1 MAYATTGSL
10 FDKQS
15 DRIQEVLN
23 KNIELFL
30 PALDPAWR
38 DTFVTSQGVGPASL
52 ICRDLKILKIYMGSM
67 AGVLDMAD
75 NTNNFVLYG
84 DKTVTDIG
92 AKLQQQSTTNTWP
105 DATDGVMAKP
115 YRLGV
120 GMKAMVSNLYMSL
133 GEMTAEATP
142 AFIGEVIGPKLEGHA
157 RLMAHTICNYWY
169 LAENSNYQL
178 STLSFTGSG
187 TSAQAQYAADFLTAT
202 SPTWTDPGAGPITT
216 ATAIRFVV
224 PEKNIDRYAVGMR
237 VDIFNSNG
245 TNQLRIND
253 SASVAGSQNNT
264 TRVSAWVAAVDEIT
278 NKVTIAF
285 GQALSATGFTNGST
299 GTGTGLYYVYF
310 ANARKVGAAAGTAT
324 SGNGYGFAGINSWLK
339 NTGNLLGGDYD
350 SSNAI
355 NVDTHPEFKS
365 FFKSSV
371 GTLTEHKM
379 RQYLRGFH
387 RAKEKYGQYIDCLIA
402 SDGVWLNYEAQKIGQ
417 YMLDRTNRLSSL
429 TNEGS
434 QEGFKFTFDG
444 RTYTG
449 YTSNY
454 IEDGTVYGIRKGGQ
468 NWKKYVPPSPKGTQ
482 KFDKAEGF
490 IPFEFVGPAL
500 GYADVKVPIQKVSGN
515 STLVTEGMQMPG
527 MLRMQLVPDQPAGM
541 KLTNVS
547 TDRQYGE

>member
-52 ICRDLKILKIYMGSM
+52 IGRDLKILKIYMGSM
-67 AGVLDMAD
+67 AGVLDMGD

-92 AKLQQQSTTNTWP
+92 AKLQQQTNTNTWP
-105 DATDGVMAKP
+105 DATDGVMARP

-157 RLMAHTICNYWY
+157 RLMAHTLCNYWY
-169 LAENSNYQL
+169 LAENANYQL
-178 STLSFTGSG
+178 STLSYTAALAEFSTNFLSAAPGAATFATAATS
-187 TSAQAQYAADFLTAT
+187 TSATAV
-202 SPTWTDPGAGPITT
+202 
-216 ATAIRFVV
+216 RFQV

-237 VDIFNSNG
+237 VDIFTG
-245 TNQLRIND
+245 ATPQIRIND
-253 SASVAGSQNNT
+253 SQSAAASQNNT

-285 GQALSATGFTNGST
+285 GQALSATGLTLNDT
-299 GTGTGLYYVYF
+299 YYVYF
-310 ANARKVGAAAGTAT
+310 ANARKLNSGAPA
-324 SGNGYGFAGINSWLK
+324 SSNGYGFAGINSWLK

-355 NVDTHPEFKS
+355 DVNVHPEFKS

-417 YMLDRTNRLSSL
+417 YQLDRTNRLSSL

-500 GYADVKVPIQKVSGN
+500 GYADVKVPIQRVSGN

-541 KLTNVS
+541 KLTGVT
-547 TDRQYGE
+547 TDRQYGDAT

>member
-1 MAYATTGSL
+1 MAFATTGSL

-52 ICRDLKILKIYMGSM
+52 IGRDLKILKIFMGSM
-67 AGVLDMAD
+67 AGVLDMGD

-84 DKTVTDIG
+84 DKTVSDIG
-92 AKLQQQSTTNTWP
+92 AKLQQQTNTNTWP

-157 RLMAHTICNYWY
+157 RLMAHTLCNYWY
-169 LAENSNYQL
+169 LAENANYQL
-178 STLSFTGSG
+178 STLTYSTALAEIS
-187 TSAQAQYAADFLTAT
+187 TNFLTTTPPTFAT
-202 SPTWTDPGAGPITT
+202 ASTSTSVQ
-216 ATAIRFVV
+216 AIRFQV

-237 VDIFNSNG
+237 VDIFEGSSN
-245 TNQLRIND
+245 QIRIND
-253 SASVAGSQNNT
+253 SASTAAAQNT
-264 TRVSAWVAAVDEIT
+264 TTRISAWVAAVDEVT

-285 GQALSATGFTNGST
+285 GQTLSALGFST
-299 GTGTGLYYVYF
+299 STANYFVYF
-310 ANARKVGAAAGTAT
+310 ANARKTGAASGTST
-324 SGNGYGFAGINSWLK
+324 GSNGYGFAGINSWLK
-339 NTGNLLGGDYD
+339 STGNLLGGDAD
-350 SSNAI
+350 TVNNI

-379 RQYLRGFH
+379 RQFLRGYH
-387 RAKEKYGQYIDCLIA
+387 RAKEKYGQYIDTLIA

-417 YMLDRTNRLSSL
+417 YQLDRTNRLSSL

-454 IEDGTVYGIRKGGQ
+454 IEDGTVYGVRKGGA

-500 GYADVKVPIQKVSGN
+500 GYADVKVPIQRVSGN

-527 MLRMQLVPDQPAGM
+527 MLRMQLVPDQPSGM
-541 KLTNVS
+541 KLTGVT
-547 TDRQYGE
+547 TDRQYGD

>member
-1 MAYATTGSL
+1 MAFATTGSL

-52 ICRDLKILKIYMGSM
+52 IGRDLKILKIYMGSM
-67 AGVLDMAD
+67 AGVLDMGD

-84 DKTVTDIG
+84 DKTVSDIG
-92 AKLQQQSTTNTWP
+92 AKLQQQTNTNTWP

-157 RLMAHTICNYWY
+157 RLMAHTLCNYWY

-178 STLSFTGSG
+178 STLSYT
-187 TSAQAQYAADFLTAT
+187 AALAEFSTNFLTTNPPTFAAGAT
-202 SPTWTDPGAGPITT
+202 STA
-216 ATAIRFVV
+216 ATAVRFQV

-237 VDIFNSNG
+237 VDLFTGATPQI
-245 TNQLRIND
+245 RIND
-253 SASVAGSQNNT
+253 SASVAASQNTT
-264 TRVSAWVAAVDEIT
+264 TRVSAWVAAVDEVT

-285 GQALSATGFTNGST
+285 GQALSATGLTLDAT
-299 GTGTGLYYVYF
+299 YYVYF
-310 ANARKVGAAAGTAT
+310 ANARKLNNGAPA
-324 SGNGYGFAGINSWLK
+324 SSNGYGFAGINSWLK
-339 NTGNLLGGDYD
+339 STGNLLGGDYD
-350 SSNAI
+350 SANAI
-355 NVDTHPEFKS
+355 DVNVHPEFKS

-379 RQYLRGFH
+379 RQYLRGYH

-417 YMLDRTNRLSSL
+417 YQLDRTNRLSSL

-454 IEDGTVYGIRKGGQ
+454 IEDGTVYGIRKGGA

-500 GYADVKVPIQKVSGN
+500 GYADVKVPIQRVSGN

-527 MLRMQLVPDQPAGM
+527 MLRMQLVPDQPSGM
-541 KLTNVS
+541 KLTGVS

>member
-1 MAYATTGSL
+1 MAFATTGSL

-52 ICRDLKILKIYMGSM
+52 IGRDLKILKIFMGSM
-67 AGVLDMAD
+67 AGVLDMGD

-92 AKLQQQSTTNTWP
+92 AKLQQQSNTNTWP

-157 RLMAHTICNYWY
+157 RLMAHTLCNYWY
-169 LAENSNYQL
+169 LAENANYQL
-178 STLSFTGSG
+178 STLTYSTALAEYS
-187 TSAQAQYAADFLTAT
+187 TNFLTTTPATFAAAAT
-202 SPTWTDPGAGPITT
+202 ST
-216 ATAIRFVV
+216 AVTAVRFQV

-237 VDIFNSNG
+237 VDIFEGSSN
-245 TNQLRIND
+245 QIRIND
-253 SASVAGSQNNT
+253 SASTAAGQNT
-264 TRVSAWVAAVDEIT
+264 TTRISAWVAAVDEVT

-285 GQALSATGFTNGST
+285 GQALSSLGFSTSTAT
-299 GTGTGLYYVYF
+299 YYVYF
-310 ANARKVGAAAGTAT
+310 ANARKTGAASGTT
-324 SGNGYGFAGINSWLK
+324 TGSNGYGFAGINSWLK
-339 NTGNLLGGDYD
+339 STGNLLGGDYD
-350 SSNAI
+350 SANAI

-365 FFKSSV
+365 FFKTSV

-379 RQYLRGFH
+379 RQYLRGYH

-417 YMLDRTNRLSSL
+417 YQLDRTNRLSSL

-454 IEDGTVYGIRKGGQ
+454 IEDGTVYGVRKGGS

-500 GYADVKVPIQKVSGN
+500 GYADVKVPIQRVSGN

-527 MLRMQLVPDQPAGM
+527 MLRMQLVPDQPSGM
-541 KLTNVS
+541 KLTGVT

>member
-1 MAYATTGSL
+1 MAFATTGSL

-52 ICRDLKILKIYMGSM
+52 IGRDLKILKIFMGSM
-67 AGVLDMAD
+67 AGVLDMGD

-84 DKTVTDIG
+84 DKTVSDIG
-92 AKLQQQSTTNTWP
+92 AKLQQQTNTNTWP

-157 RLMAHTICNYWY
+157 RLMAHTLCNYWY

-178 STLSFTGSG
+178 STMTY
-187 TSAQAQYAADFLTAT
+187 SAALAEFSTNFLTT
-202 SPTWTDPGAGPITT
+202 SPATFSAASTSTA
-216 ATAIRFVV
+216 ATAIRFQV

-237 VDIFNSNG
+237 VDIFEGSSN
-245 TNQLRIND
+245 QIRIND
-253 SASVAGSQNNT
+253 SASTAAGQNVT
-264 TRVSAWVAAVDEIT
+264 TRISAWVAAVDEVT

-285 GQALSATGFTNGST
+285 GQALSALGFST
-299 GTGTGLYYVYF
+299 STATYYVYF
-310 ANARKVGAAAGTAT
+310 ANARKTGAASGTT
-324 SGNGYGFAGINSWLK
+324 TGSNGYGFAGINSWLK
-339 NTGNLLGGDYD
+339 STGNLLGGDYD
-350 SSNAI
+350 SANAI

-379 RQYLRGFH
+379 RQYLRGYH
-387 RAKEKYGQYIDCLIA
+387 RAKEKYGQYIDTLIA

-417 YMLDRTNRLSSL
+417 YQLDRTNRLSSL

-454 IEDGTVYGIRKGGQ
+454 IEDGTVYGVRKGGA

-500 GYADVKVPIQKVSGN
+500 GYADVKVPIQRVSGN

-527 MLRMQLVPDQPAGM
+527 MLRMQLVPDQPSGM
-541 KLTNVS
+541 KLTGVS
-547 TDRQYGE
+547 TDRQYGD

>member
-1 MAYATTGSL
+1 MPYATTGSL

-52 ICRDLKILKIYMGSM
+52 IGRDLKILKIYMGSM

-92 AKLQQQSTTNTWP
+92 AKLQQQSYTNTWP
-105 DATDGVMAKP
+105 DATDGVMARP
-115 YRLGV
+115 YRLGI

-157 RLMAHTICNYWY
+157 RLMAHTMCNYWY

-178 STLSFTGSG
+178 STLVYSA
-187 TSAQAQYAADFLTAT
+187 AQAEFSTDFLTANP
-202 SPTWTDPGAGPITT
+202 PTFAAAASSTA
-216 ATAIRFVV
+216 ATAVRFQV

-237 VDIFNSNG
+237 IDLFTSATPQIRV
-245 TNQLRIND
+245 ND
-253 SASVAGSQNNT
+253 SQSAAANQNTT
-264 TRVSAWVAAVDEIT
+264 TRVSAWVAAVDEVT

-285 GQALSATGFTNGST
+285 GSALSVVGLTLGAT
-299 GTGTGLYYVYF
+299 YYVYF
-310 ANARKVGAAAGTAT
+310 ANARRLNSGAPA
-324 SGNGYGFAGINSWLK
+324 SSNGYGFAGINSWLK
-339 NTGNLLGGDYD
+339 STGNLLGGDAD
-350 SSNAI
+350 SANAI
-355 NVDTHPEFKS
+355 DVNVHPEFKS

-429 TNEGS
+429 TSEGS

-444 RTYTG
+444 RTYMG

-541 KLTNVS
+541 KLTNVA

>member
-1 MAYATTGSL
+1 MPYATTGSL

-52 ICRDLKILKIYMGSM
+52 IGRDLKILKIYMGSM

-92 AKLQQQSTTNTWP
+92 AKLQQQSYTNTWP
-105 DATDGVMAKP
+105 DATDGVMARP
-115 YRLGV
+115 YRLGI

-178 STLSFTGSG
+178 STLVYSA
-187 TSAQAQYAADFLTAT
+187 AQAEFSTDFLTANPPTFAAASSST
-202 SPTWTDPGAGPITT
+202 S
-216 ATAIRFVV
+216 ATAVRFQV

-237 VDIFNSNG
+237 IDLFTSATPQV
-245 TNQLRIND
+245 RVND
-253 SASVAGSQNNT
+253 SQSAAANQNTT
-264 TRVSAWVAAVDEIT
+264 TRVSAWVAAVDEVT

-285 GQALSATGFTNGST
+285 GSALSVVGLTLGAT
-299 GTGTGLYYVYF
+299 YYVYF
-310 ANARKVGAAAGTAT
+310 ANARRLNSGAPA
-324 SGNGYGFAGINSWLK
+324 SSNGYGFAGINSWLK
-339 NTGNLLGGDYD
+339 STGNLLGGDAD
-350 SSNAI
+350 SANAI
-355 NVDTHPEFKS
+355 DVNVHPEFKS

-429 TNEGS
+429 TSEGS

-444 RTYTG
+444 RTYMG

-541 KLTNVS
+541 KLTNVA

>member
-1 MAYATTGSL
+1 MPYATTGSL

-52 ICRDLKILKIYMGSM
+52 IGRDLKILKIYMGSM
-67 AGVLDMAD
+67 AGVLDMGD

-92 AKLQQQSTTNTWP
+92 AKLQQQTNTNTWP
-105 DATDGVMAKP
+105 DATDGVMARP

-157 RLMAHTICNYWY
+157 RLMAHTLCNYWY
-169 LAENSNYQL
+169 LAENANYQL
-178 STLSFTGSG
+178 STLSY
-187 TSAQAQYAADFLTAT
+187 TSTAT
-202 SPTWTDPGAGPITT
+202 TGLAEFSTNFLSAAPGAATFATAATTT
-216 ATAIRFVV
+216 AATAVRFQV

-237 VDIFNSNG
+237 VDIFTSAA
-245 TNQLRIND
+245 TQIRIND
-253 SASVAGSQNNT
+253 SQSAAASQNNT
-264 TRVSAWVAAVDEIT
+264 TRVSAWVAAVDEVT

-285 GQALSATGFTNGST
+285 GSALSAV
-299 GTGTGLYYVYF
+299 GLTLNDTYYVYF
-310 ANARKVGAAAGTAT
+310 ANARKLN
-324 SGNGYGFAGINSWLK
+324 SGGPASSNGYGFAGINSWLK
-339 NTGNLLGGDYD
+339 NTGNLLGGDAD
-350 SSNAI
+350 GSNAI
-355 NVDTHPEFKS
+355 DVNVHPEFKS

-417 YMLDRTNRLSSL
+417 YQLDRTNRLSSL

-500 GYADVKVPIQKVSGN
+500 GYADVKVPIQRVSGN
-515 STLVTEGMQMPG
+515 STLITEGMQMPG

-541 KLTNVS
+541 KLTNVA

>member
-1 MAYATTGSL
+1 MSVNSPVFATAGSL

-23 KNIELFL
+23 KNIEMFL

-38 DTFVTSQGVGPASL
+38 DTFVTSQGVGPASM
-52 ICRDLKILKIYMGSM
+52 IGRDLKILKIYMGSM

-75 NTNNFVLYG
+75 ASSNFVLYG

-92 AKLQQQSTTNTWP
+92 AKLQQQTSTNTWP
-105 DATDGVMAKP
+105 DATDGVMARP

-142 AFIGEVIGPKLEGHA
+142 SFIGEVIGPKLEGHA
-157 RLMAHTICNYWY
+157 RLMAHTLCNYWY
-169 LAENSNYQL
+169 IAENSSYQL
-178 STLSFTGSG
+178 GTISFDNSTALA
-187 TSAQAQYAADFLTAT
+187 SATASYATDFFTAT
-202 SPTWTDPGAGPITT
+202 SPTWTAFSGTSAIGSIRALRFT
-216 ATAIRFVV
+216 AT
-224 PEKNIDRYAVGMR
+224 EKNIDRYAVGMR
-237 VDIFNSNG
+237 IDIFTSAA
-245 TNQLRIND
+245 TPIRIND
-253 SASVAGSQNNT
+253 SQSSAANQNNT
-264 TRVSAWVAAVDEIT
+264 TRISAWVVAVDEVL
-278 NKVTIAF
+278 NRVTVAF
-285 GQALSATGFTNGST
+285 GASITITPAASNTI
-299 GTGTGLYYVYF
+299 YVYY
-310 ANARKVGAAAGTAT
+310 ANSRKLNTAT
-324 SGNGYGFAGINSWLK
+324 ANTASGGGYGFAGINSWLK
-339 NTGNLLGGDYD
+339 NSGNLLGGDYD
-350 SSNAI
+350 SANNI
-355 NVDTHPEFKS
+355 DVDVHPEFKS
-365 FFKSSV
+365 FFKTSV

-387 RAKEKYGQYIDCLIA
+387 RAKEKYGQYIDTLIA

-434 QEGFKFTFDG
+434 QEGFKFSFDG
-444 RTYTG
+444 RTYSG

-454 IEDGTVYGIRKGGQ
+454 IEDGTVYGIRKGGS

-490 IPFEFVGPAL
+490 IPFEFVGPSL
-500 GYADVKVPIQKVSGN
+500 GYADVKVPIQRVSGN

-527 MLRMQLVPDQPAGM
+527 MLRMQLVPDQPAGL
-541 KLTNVS
+541 KLTGVT

>member
-52 ICRDLKILKIYMGSM
+52 IGRDLKILKIYMGSM
-67 AGVLDMAD
+67 AGVLDMGD

-92 AKLQQQSTTNTWP
+92 AKLQQQSNTNTWP

-157 RLMAHTICNYWY
+157 RLMAHTLCNYWY
-169 LAENSNYQL
+169 LAENANYQL
-178 STLSFTGSG
+178 STISFDATNAEYS
-187 TSAQAQYAADFLTAT
+187 TNFLTTTPAT
-202 SPTWTDPGAGPITT
+202 FAAPASAGSYNPN
-216 ATAIRFVV
+216 AIRFQV

-237 VDIFNSNG
+237 VDIFTG
-245 TNQLRIND
+245 ATPQIRMND
-253 SASVAGSQNNT
+253 SQSVAASQNNT
-264 TRVSAWVAAVDEIT
+264 TRVSAWVAAVDEVT

-285 GQALSATGFTNGST
+285 GQALTATAFSFTT
-299 GTGTGLYYVYF
+299 TPTTYYVYF
-310 ANARKVGAAAGTAT
+310 ANARKLNNGAPA
-324 SGNGYGFAGINSWLK
+324 SSNGYGFAGINSWLK
-339 NTGNLLGGDYD
+339 STGNLLGGDYD

-355 NVDTHPEFKS
+355 DVNVHPEFKS

-417 YMLDRTNRLSSL
+417 YQLDRTNRLSSL

-500 GYADVKVPIQKVSGN
+500 GYADVKVPIQRVSGN

-541 KLTNVS
+541 KLTNVA

>member
-52 ICRDLKILKIYMGSM
+52 IGRDLKILKIYMGSM
-67 AGVLDMAD
+67 AGVLDMGD

-92 AKLQQQSTTNTWP
+92 AKLQQQSNTNTWP

-157 RLMAHTICNYWY
+157 RLMAHTLCNYWY

-178 STLSFTGSG
+178 STLSYT
-187 TSAQAQYAADFLTAT
+187 AALAEFSTNFLTTNPPTFAAAAT
-202 SPTWTDPGAGPITT
+202 STA
-216 ATAIRFVV
+216 ATAVRFQV

-237 VDIFNSNG
+237 VDIFTG
-245 TNQLRIND
+245 ATPQIRIND
-253 SASVAGSQNNT
+253 SASVAASQNTT
-264 TRVSAWVAAVDEIT
+264 TRVSAWVAAVDEVT
-278 NKVTIAF
+278 NKVTLAF
-285 GQALSATGFTNGST
+285 GQALSATGLTLNDT
-299 GTGTGLYYVYF
+299 YYVYF
-310 ANARKVGAAAGTAT
+310 ANARKLNSGAPA
-324 SGNGYGFAGINSWLK
+324 SSNGYGFAGINSWLK
-339 NTGNLLGGDYD
+339 NSGNLLGGDYD
-350 SSNAI
+350 SANAI
-355 NVDTHPEFKS
+355 DVNVHPEFKS

>member
-1 MAYATTGSL
+1 MSVNSPVFATAGSL

-23 KNIELFL
+23 KNIEMFL

-38 DTFVTSQGVGPASL
+38 DTFVTSQGVGPASM
-52 ICRDLKILKIYMGSM
+52 IGRDLKILKIYMGSM

-75 NTNNFVLYG
+75 TRDNFVLYG

-92 AKLQQQSTTNTWP
+92 AKLQQQTNTNTWP
-105 DATDGVMAKP
+105 DATDGVIARP

-142 AFIGEVIGPKLEGHA
+142 SFIGEVIGPKLEGHA
-157 RLMAHTICNYWY
+157 RLMAHTLCNYWY
-169 LAENSNYQL
+169 IAENSSYQL
-178 STLSFTGSG
+178 GTISFDNSTALA
-187 TSAQAQYAADFLTAT
+187 SATASYATDFFTAT
-202 SPTWTDPGAGPITT
+202 SPTWTAFSGTSAIGSIRALRFT
-216 ATAIRFVV
+216 AT
-224 PEKNIDRYAVGMR
+224 EKNIDRYAVGMR
-237 VDIFNSNG
+237 IDIFTSAG
-245 TNQLRIND
+245 TPVRIND
-253 SASVAGSQNNT
+253 SQSSAANQNNT
-264 TRVSAWVAAVDEIT
+264 TRISAWVVAVDEVL
-278 NKVTIAF
+278 NRVTVAF
-285 GQALSATGFTNGST
+285 GASITITPAASNTI
-299 GTGTGLYYVYF
+299 YVYY
-310 ANARKVGAAAGTAT
+310 ANSRKLNTAT
-324 SGNGYGFAGINSWLK
+324 ANTASGGGYGFAGINSWLK

-350 SSNAI
+350 SANNI
-355 NVDTHPEFKS
+355 DVDVHPEFKS
-365 FFKSSV
+365 FFKTSV

-434 QEGFKFTFDG
+434 QEGFKFSFDG
-444 RTYTG
+444 RTYSG

-454 IEDGTVYGIRKGGQ
+454 IEDGTVYGIRKGGS

-490 IPFEFVGPAL
+490 IPFEFVGPSL
-500 GYADVKVPIQKVSGN
+500 GYADVKVPIQRVSGN

-527 MLRMQLVPDQPAGM
+527 MLRMQLVPDQPAGL
-541 KLTNVS
+541 KLTGVT

>member
-1 MAYATTGSL
+1 MPYATTGSL

-52 ICRDLKILKIYMGSM
+52 IGRDLKILKIYMGSM
-67 AGVLDMAD
+67 AGVLDMGD

-92 AKLQQQSTTNTWP
+92 AKLQQQTNTNTWP
-105 DATDGVMAKP
+105 DATDGVMARP

-157 RLMAHTICNYWY
+157 RLMAHTMCNYWY
-169 LAENSNYQL
+169 LAENANYQL
-178 STLSFTGSG
+178 STLSYTTALAEFST
-187 TSAQAQYAADFLTAT
+187 DFLSAAPGAATFSPAAT
-202 SPTWTDPGAGPITT
+202 ST
-216 ATAIRFVV
+216 AASAVRFQV

-237 VDIFNSNG
+237 VDIFTG
-245 TNQLRIND
+245 ATPQLRVND
-253 SASVAGSQNNT
+253 LQSSAANQNNT

-285 GQALSATGFTNGST
+285 GAVLSVIGFSTSTAT
-299 GTGTGLYYVYF
+299 YYVYF
-310 ANARKVGAAAGTAT
+310 ANARKLNSGAPA
-324 SGNGYGFAGINSWLK
+324 SSNGYGFAGINSWLK
-339 NTGNLLGGDYD
+339 STGNLLGGDYD

-355 NVDTHPEFKS
+355 DVNVHPEFKS
-365 FFKSSV
+365 FFKSGV

-417 YMLDRTNRLSSL
+417 YQLDRTNRLSSL

-541 KLTNVS
+541 KLTNVA

>member
-1 MAYATTGSL
+1 MAFATTGSL

-52 ICRDLKILKIYMGSM
+52 IGRDLKILKIFMGSM
-67 AGVLDMAD
+67 AGVLDMGD

-84 DKTVTDIG
+84 DKTVSDIG
-92 AKLQQQSTTNTWP
+92 AKLQQQTNTNTWP

-157 RLMAHTICNYWY
+157 RLMAHTLCNYWY

-178 STLSFTGSG
+178 STLTF
-187 TSAQAQYAADFLTAT
+187 SAALAEFSTNFLTTTPAT
-202 SPTWTDPGAGPITT
+202 FSAANTNTT
-216 ATAIRFVV
+216 AATAIRFQV

-237 VDIFNSNG
+237 VDIFEGSSN
-245 TNQLRIND
+245 QIRIND
-253 SASVAGSQNNT
+253 SAATAAGQNVT
-264 TRVSAWVAAVDEIT
+264 TRISAWVAAVDEVT

-285 GQALSATGFTNGST
+285 GQALSALGFST
-299 GTGTGLYYVYF
+299 STATYYVYF
-310 ANARKVGAAAGTAT
+310 ANARKTGAASGTT
-324 SGNGYGFAGINSWLK
+324 TGSNGYGFAGINSWLK
-339 NTGNLLGGDYD
+339 STGNLLGGDYD
-350 SSNAI
+350 SANAI

-379 RQYLRGFH
+379 RQYLRGYH
-387 RAKEKYGQYIDCLIA
+387 RAKEKYGQYIDTLIA

-417 YMLDRTNRLSSL
+417 YQLDRTNRLSSL

-454 IEDGTVYGIRKGGQ
+454 IEDGTVYGVRKGGA

-500 GYADVKVPIQKVSGN
+500 GYADVKVPIQRVSGN

-527 MLRMQLVPDQPAGM
+527 MLRMQLVPDQPSGM
-541 KLTNVS
+541 KLTGVS
-547 TDRQYGE
+547 TDRQYGD

>member
-1 MAYATTGSL
+1 
-10 FDKQS
+10 
-15 DRIQEVLN
+15 
-23 KNIELFL
+23 
-30 PALDPAWR
+30 
-38 DTFVTSQGVGPASL
+38 
-52 ICRDLKILKIYMGSM
+52 
-67 AGVLDMAD
+67 
-75 NTNNFVLYG
+75 
-84 DKTVTDIG
+84 
-92 AKLQQQSTTNTWP
+92 
-105 DATDGVMAKP
+105 
-115 YRLGV
+115 
-120 GMKAMVSNLYMSL
+120 
-133 GEMTAEATP
+133 
-142 AFIGEVIGPKLEGHA
+142 
-157 RLMAHTICNYWY
+157 
-169 LAENSNYQL
+169 
-178 STLSFTGSG
+178 
-187 TSAQAQYAADFLTAT
+187 
-202 SPTWTDPGAGPITT
+202 
-216 ATAIRFVV
+216 V

-237 VDIFNSNG
+237 IDLFTSATPQV
-245 TNQLRIND
+245 RVND
-253 SASVAGSQNNT
+253 SQSAAANQNTT
-264 TRVSAWVAAVDEIT
+264 TRVSAWVAAVDEVT

-285 GQALSATGFTNGST
+285 GSALSVVGLTLGAT
-299 GTGTGLYYVYF
+299 YYVYF
-310 ANARKVGAAAGTAT
+310 ANARRLNSGAPA
-324 SGNGYGFAGINSWLK
+324 SSNGYGFAGINSWLK
-339 NTGNLLGGDYD
+339 STGNLLGGDAD
-350 SSNAI
+350 SANAI
-355 NVDTHPEFKS
+355 DVNVHPEFKS

-429 TNEGS
+429 TSEGS

-444 RTYTG
+444 RTYMG

-541 KLTNVS
+541 KLTNVA

>member
-52 ICRDLKILKIYMGSM
+52 IGRDLKILKIYMGSM

-75 NTNNFVLYG
+75 NSGNFVLYG

-92 AKLQQQSTTNTWP
+92 AKLQQQSNTNTWP

-157 RLMAHTICNYWY
+157 RLMAHTLCNYWY

-178 STLSFTGSG
+178 STLSYT
-187 TSAQAQYAADFLTAT
+187 AALAEFSTNFLTNNPPTFAAAAT
-202 SPTWTDPGAGPITT
+202 STA
-216 ATAIRFVV
+216 ATAVRFQV

-237 VDIFNSNG
+237 VDLFTGATPQI
-245 TNQLRIND
+245 RIND
-253 SASVAGSQNNT
+253 SASVAASQNTT
-264 TRVSAWVAAVDEIT
+264 TRVSAWVAAVDEVT
-278 NKVTIAF
+278 NKVTLAF
-285 GQALSATGFTNGST
+285 GQALSATGLTLNDT
-299 GTGTGLYYVYF
+299 YYVYF
-310 ANARKVGAAAGTAT
+310 ANARKLNSGAPA
-324 SGNGYGFAGINSWLK
+324 SSNGYGFAGINSWLK

>member
-52 ICRDLKILKIYMGSM
+52 IGRDLKILKIYMGSM
-67 AGVLDMAD
+67 AGVLDMGD

-92 AKLQQQSTTNTWP
+92 AKLQQQTNTNTWP
-105 DATDGVMAKP
+105 DATDGVMARP

-157 RLMAHTICNYWY
+157 RLMAHTLCNYWY
-169 LAENSNYQL
+169 LAENANYQL
-178 STLSFTGSG
+178 STLSYTAALAEFSTNFLSAAPGAATFATAATS
-187 TSAQAQYAADFLTAT
+187 TSATAV
-202 SPTWTDPGAGPITT
+202 
-216 ATAIRFVV
+216 RFQV

-237 VDIFNSNG
+237 VDIFTG
-245 TNQLRIND
+245 ATPQIRIND
-253 SASVAGSQNNT
+253 SQSAAASQNNT

-285 GQALSATGFTNGST
+285 GQALSATGLTLNDT
-299 GTGTGLYYVYF
+299 YYVYF
-310 ANARKVGAAAGTAT
+310 ANARKLNSGAPA
-324 SGNGYGFAGINSWLK
+324 SSNGYGFAGINSWLK

-355 NVDTHPEFKS
+355 DVNVHPEFKS
-365 FFKSSV
+365 FFKGSV

-379 RQYLRGFH
+379 RQFLRGFH

-417 YMLDRTNRLSSL
+417 YQLDRTNRLSSL

-500 GYADVKVPIQKVSGN
+500 GYADVKVPIQRVSGN

-541 KLTNVS
+541 KLTNVA
-547 TDRQYGE
+547 TDRQYGD

>member
-1 MAYATTGSL
+1 MPFATTGSL

-52 ICRDLKILKIYMGSM
+52 IGRDLKILKIYMGSM

-92 AKLQQQSTTNTWP
+92 AKLQQQSYTNTWP

-157 RLMAHTICNYWY
+157 RLMAHTLCNYWY

-178 STLSFTGSG
+178 SSLSYT
-187 TSAQAQYAADFLTAT
+187 AALAEFSTNFLTTNPPTFAAAAT
-202 SPTWTDPGAGPITT
+202 STA
-216 ATAIRFVV
+216 ATAVRFQV

-237 VDIFNSNG
+237 VDLFTSATPQI
-245 TNQLRIND
+245 RIND
-253 SASVAGSQNNT
+253 SASVAASQNTT
-264 TRVSAWVAAVDEIT
+264 TRISAWVAAIDEVT

-285 GQALSATGFTNGST
+285 GQALSATGLTLNDT
-299 GTGTGLYYVYF
+299 YYVYF
-310 ANARKVGAAAGTAT
+310 ANARKLNSGAPA
-324 SGNGYGFAGINSWLK
+324 SSNGYGFAGINSWLK
-339 NTGNLLGGDYD
+339 NSGNLLGGDAD

-355 NVDTHPEFKS
+355 DVNVHPEFKS

-515 STLVTEGMQMPG
+515 STLITEGMQMPG

-541 KLTNVS
+541 KLTNVT
-547 TDRQYGE
+547 TDRQYGD

>member
-1 MAYATTGSL
+1 MAFATTGSL

-52 ICRDLKILKIYMGSM
+52 IGRDLKILKIFMGSM
-67 AGVLDMAD
+67 AGVLDMGD

-92 AKLQQQSTTNTWP
+92 AKLQQQTNTNTWP

-157 RLMAHTICNYWY
+157 RLMAHTLCNYWY
-169 LAENSNYQL
+169 LAENANYQL
-178 STLSFTGSG
+178 STLTYSTALAEYS
-187 TSAQAQYAADFLTAT
+187 TNFLTTTPATFAAAAT
-202 SPTWTDPGAGPITT
+202 ST
-216 ATAIRFVV
+216 AVTAVRFQV

-237 VDIFNSNG
+237 VDIFEGSSN
-245 TNQLRIND
+245 QIRIND
-253 SASVAGSQNNT
+253 SASTAAGQNST
-264 TRVSAWVAAVDEIT
+264 TRISAWVAAVDEVT

-285 GQALSATGFTNGST
+285 GQALSSLGFSTSTAT
-299 GTGTGLYYVYF
+299 YYVYF
-310 ANARKVGAAAGTAT
+310 ANARKTGAASGTT
-324 SGNGYGFAGINSWLK
+324 TGSNGYGFAGINSWLK
-339 NTGNLLGGDYD
+339 STGNLLGGDYD
-350 SSNAI
+350 SANAI

-379 RQYLRGFH
+379 RQYLRGYH
-387 RAKEKYGQYIDCLIA
+387 RAKEKYGQYIDTLIA

-417 YMLDRTNRLSSL
+417 YQLDRTNRLSSL

-454 IEDGTVYGIRKGGQ
+454 IEDGTVYGVRKGGA

-490 IPFEFVGPAL
+490 IPFEFVGPSL
-500 GYADVKVPIQKVSGN
+500 GYADVKVPIQRVSGN

-527 MLRMQLVPDQPAGM
+527 MLRMQLVPDQPSGM
-541 KLTNVS
+541 KLTGVS

>member
-1 MAYATTGSL
+1 MPFATTGSL

-52 ICRDLKILKIYMGSM
+52 IGRDLKILKIYMGSM

-92 AKLQQQSTTNTWP
+92 AKLQQQSFTNTWP

-157 RLMAHTICNYWY
+157 RLMAHTLCNYWY

-178 STLSFTGSG
+178 SSLSYT
-187 TSAQAQYAADFLTAT
+187 AALAEFSTNFLTTNPPTFAAAAT
-202 SPTWTDPGAGPITT
+202 STA
-216 ATAIRFVV
+216 ATAVRFQV

-237 VDIFNSNG
+237 VDLFTSATPQI
-245 TNQLRIND
+245 RIND
-253 SASVAGSQNNT
+253 SASVAASQNTT
-264 TRVSAWVAAVDEIT
+264 TRISAWVAAIDEVT

-285 GQALSATGFTNGST
+285 GQALSATGLTLNDT
-299 GTGTGLYYVYF
+299 YYVYF
-310 ANARKVGAAAGTAT
+310 ANARKLNSGAPA
-324 SGNGYGFAGINSWLK
+324 SSNGYGFAGINSWLK
-339 NTGNLLGGDYD
+339 NSGNLLGGDAD

-355 NVDTHPEFKS
+355 DVNVHPEFKS

-515 STLVTEGMQMPG
+515 STLITEGMQMPG

-541 KLTNVS
+541 KLTNVT
-547 TDRQYGE
+547 TDRQYGD

>member
-1 MAYATTGSL
+1 MSVNAPFYATAGSL

-23 KNIELFL
+23 KNIEMFL

-52 ICRDLKILKIYMGSM
+52 IGRDLKILKIYMGSM

-75 NTNNFVLYG
+75 TRDNFVLYG
-84 DKTVTDIG
+84 DKTVQDIG
-92 AKLQQQSTTNTWP
+92 AKLQQQTNTNTWP
-105 DATDGVMAKP
+105 DATDGAMARP

-157 RLMAHTICNYWY
+157 RLMAHTLCNYWY
-169 LAENSNYQL
+169 LAENNSYQL
-178 STLSFTGSG
+178 GSWTNASSSDYQYSTNYFT
-187 TSAQAQYAADFLTAT
+187 TTT
-202 SPTWTDPGAGPITT
+202 VPTWINAAAVTT
-216 ATAIRFVV
+216 NTVRALKVLVA
-224 PEKNIDRYAVGMR
+224 EKSIDRFAVGMR
-237 VDIFNSNG
+237 VDIFDNSS
-245 TNQLRIND
+245 TQIRLND
-253 SASVAGSQNNT
+253 TQSAAADQTSA
-264 TRVSAWVAAVDEIT
+264 TRVSAWVAAVDEV
-278 NKVTIAF
+278 KGQVTIAF
-285 GQALSATGFTNGST
+285 GAGLNLGATTT
-299 GTGTGLYYVYF
+299 YYIYF
-310 ANARKVGAAAGTAT
+310 ANGRKLNSGAAASA
-324 SGNGYGFAGINSWLK
+324 NGYGFAGINSWLRSGAAGA
-339 NTGNLLGGDYD
+339 TDGSQYLLGGDRD
-350 SSNAI
+350 TSNQI
-355 NVDTHPEFKS
+355 DVNVHPEFRS
-365 FFKSSV
+365 YFKTSV
-371 GTLTEHKM
+371 GTLTEHKL

-387 RAKEKYGQYIDCLIA
+387 RAKEKYGQYIDTLIA

-434 QEGFKFTFDG
+434 QEGFKFSFDG
-444 RTYTG
+444 RTYSG

-454 IEDGTVYGIRKGGQ
+454 IEDGTVYGVRKGGA

-490 IPFEFVGPAL
+490 IPFEFVGPSL
-500 GYADVKVPIQKVSGN
+500 GYADVKVPIQRVSGN

-527 MLRMQLVPDQPAGM
+527 MLRMQLVPDQPAGL
-541 KLTNVS
+541 KLTGVS

>member
-1 MAYATTGSL
+1 MPFATTGSL

-52 ICRDLKILKIYMGSM
+52 IGRDLKILKIFMGSM
-67 AGVLDMAD
+67 AGVLDMGD

-92 AKLQQQSTTNTWP
+92 AKLQQQSNTNTWP

-157 RLMAHTICNYWY
+157 RLMAHTLCNYWY
-169 LAENSNYQL
+169 LAENANYQL
-178 STLSFTGSG
+178 STLTYSTALAEYS
-187 TSAQAQYAADFLTAT
+187 TNFLTTTPATFAAAAT
-202 SPTWTDPGAGPITT
+202 ST
-216 ATAIRFVV
+216 AVTAVRFQV

-237 VDIFNSNG
+237 VDIFEGSSN
-245 TNQLRIND
+245 QIRIND
-253 SASVAGSQNNT
+253 SASTAAGQNST
-264 TRVSAWVAAVDEIT
+264 TRISAWVAAVDEVT

-285 GQALSATGFTNGST
+285 GQALSSLGFSTSTAT
-299 GTGTGLYYVYF
+299 YYVYF
-310 ANARKVGAAAGTAT
+310 ANARKTGAASGTT
-324 SGNGYGFAGINSWLK
+324 TGSNGYGFAGINSWLK
-339 NTGNLLGGDYD
+339 STGNLLGGDYD
-350 SSNAI
+350 SANAI

-365 FFKSSV
+365 FFKTSV

-379 RQYLRGFH
+379 RQYLRGYH

-417 YMLDRTNRLSSL
+417 YQLDRTNRLSSL

-454 IEDGTVYGIRKGGQ
+454 IEDGTVYGVRKGGA

-500 GYADVKVPIQKVSGN
+500 GYADVKVPIQRVSGN

-527 MLRMQLVPDQPAGM
+527 MLRMQLVPDQPSGM
-541 KLTNVS
+541 KLTGVS

>member
-1 MAYATTGSL
+1 MAFATTGSL

-52 ICRDLKILKIYMGSM
+52 IGRDLKILKIYMGSM
-67 AGVLDMAD
+67 AGVLDMGD
-75 NTNNFVLYG
+75 TTSNFVLYG

-92 AKLQQQSTTNTWP
+92 AKLQQQQNTNTWP

-157 RLMAHTICNYWY
+157 RLMAHTLCNYWY

-178 STLSFTGSG
+178 STLSYT
-187 TSAQAQYAADFLTAT
+187 AALAEYSTNFLTTNPPTWAAAAT
-202 SPTWTDPGAGPITT
+202 STA
-216 ATAIRFVV
+216 ATAVRFQV
-224 PEKNIDRYAVGMR
+224 PEKSIDRFAVGMR
-237 VDIFNSNG
+237 VDVFEGSTPQI
-245 TNQLRIND
+245 RIND
-253 SASVAGSQNNT
+253 SSSTAAGQNT
-264 TRVSAWVAAVDEIT
+264 TTRISAWVAAVDEVT
-278 NKVTIAF
+278 NKVTLAF
-285 GQALSATGFTNGST
+285 GSALGATGFTLNST
-299 GTGTGLYYVYF
+299 YYVYF
-310 ANARKVGAAAGTAT
+310 ANARKTGTAGGAPA
-324 SGNGYGFAGINSWLK
+324 SSNGYGFAGINSWLK

-355 NVDTHPEFKS
+355 DVNVHPEFKS
-365 FFKSSV
+365 FFKTSV

-379 RQYLRGFH
+379 RQYLRGYH
-387 RAKEKYGQYIDCLIA
+387 RAKEKYGQYIDTLIA

-454 IEDGTVYGIRKGGQ
+454 IEDGSVYGIRKGGQ

-500 GYADVKVPIQKVSGN
+500 GYADVKVPIQRVSGN
-515 STLVTEGMQMPG
+515 STLITEGMQMPG
-527 MLRMQLVPDQPAGM
+527 MLRMQLVPDQPSGM
-541 KLTNVS
+541 KLTGVS

>member
-1 MAYATTGSL
+1 MSVNAPYYATAGSL

-23 KNIELFL
+23 KNIEMFL

-38 DTFVTSQGVGPASL
+38 DTFVTSQGVGPASM
-52 ICRDLKILKIYMGSM
+52 IGRDLKILKIYMGSM

-75 NTNNFVLYG
+75 TSSNFVLYG

-92 AKLQQQSTTNTWP
+92 AKLQQQSNTNTWP
-105 DATDGVMAKP
+105 DATDGVMARP
-115 YRLGV
+115 FRLGV

-157 RLMAHTICNYWY
+157 RLMAHTLCNYWY
-169 LAENSNYQL
+169 LAENNSYQL
-178 STLSFTGSG
+178 GSFPFVSGNTSNLYSTDFFT
-187 TSAQAQYAADFLTAT
+187 TTTVPTFIAAA
-202 SPTWTDPGAGPITT
+202 AITNNT
-216 ATAIRFVV
+216 VRALKITVT
-224 PEKNIDRYAVGMR
+224 EKSIDRFAVGMR
-237 VDIFNSNG
+237 VDVFDDAA
-245 TNQLRIND
+245 NQIRIND
-253 SASVAGSQNNT
+253 TVATAAGQGPT
-264 TRVSAWVAAVDEIT
+264 TRISAWVAAVDEVGGT
-278 NKVTIAF
+278 VTIAF
-285 GQALSATGFTNGST
+285 GAGINIAVGST
-299 GTGTGLYYVYF
+299 KIYYVYF
-310 ANARKVGAAAGTAT
+310 ANARQTGAASGAITA
-324 SGNGYGFAGINSWLK
+324 SKGYGFAGINSWLK

-355 NVDTHPEFKS
+355 DVNVHPEFKS
-365 FFKSSV
+365 YFKTSV

-379 RQYLRGFH
+379 RQYLRGYH

-402 SDGVWLNYEAQKIGQ
+402 SDGVWLNYESQKIGQ

-429 TNEGS
+429 QNEGS
-434 QEGFKFTFDG
+434 QEGFKFSFDG

-454 IEDGTVYGIRKGGQ
+454 VEDGTVYGIRKGGA

-490 IPFEFVGPAL
+490 IPFEFVGPSL
-500 GYADVKVPIQKVSGN
+500 GYADIKVPIQKVVGN
-515 STLVTEGMQMPG
+515 SSLVTEGMQMPG
-527 MLRMQLVPDQPAGM
+527 MLRMQLVPDQPSGM
-541 KLTNVS
+541 KLTGVT

>member
-1 MAYATTGSL
+1 MPTQFSTIGSL

-15 DRIQEVLN
+15 NRIQEILN
-23 KNIELFL
+23 KNIEVFL
-30 PALDPAWR
+30 PAMDPAWR
-38 DTFVTSQGVGPASL
+38 DTFVSSQGVGPASM
-52 ICRDLKILKIYMGSM
+52 IGRDLKIIKIYMGSM

-75 NTNNFVLYG
+75 SRDNFVLYG
-84 DKTVTDIG
+84 DKTVTDVG
-92 AKLQQQSTTNTWP
+92 PKLQRQSNTNTWP
-105 DATDGVMAKP
+105 DATDGVMARP

-169 LAENSNYQL
+169 VAENQNYQL
-178 STLSFTGSG
+178 GTLRFT
-187 TSAQAQYAADFLTAT
+187 AADAT
-202 SPTWTDPGAGPITT
+202 YSTDFSVANPTF
-216 ATAIRFVV
+216 ATAATAADIRAVRFIV
-224 PEKNIDRYAVGMR
+224 PERSIDRYAIGMR
-237 VDIFNSNG
+237 VDIFTG
-245 TNQLRIND
+245 AANQVRVND
-253 SASVAGSQNNT
+253 TTATLASQNLS
-264 TRVSAWVAAVDEIT
+264 TRVSAWVAAVDEVT
-278 NKVTIAF
+278 NRVTIAF
-285 GQALSATGFTNGST
+285 GAAVSMTLDQT
-299 GTGTGLYYVYF
+299 YYIYF
-310 ANARKVGAAAGTAT
+310 ANARLTGANNGGIT

-339 NTGNLLGGDYD
+339 TSGNLLGADADTSTGNFIDV
-350 SSNAI
+350 N
-355 NVDTHPEFKS
+355 THPEFKS

-371 GTLTEHKM
+371 GTLTEHKL

-417 YMLDRTNRLSSL
+417 YMLDRTSRLSSL
-429 TNEGS
+429 TSEGS

-444 RTYTG
+444 RSYSG

-454 IEDGTVYGIRKGGQ
+454 IEDGTVYGLRKGGQ

-482 KFDKAEGF
+482 KFDKAESF

-500 GYADVKVPIQKVSGN
+500 GYSDIKVPIQRVNTASNTGT
-515 STLVTEGMQMPG
+515 TLVTEGMQMPG
-527 MLRMQLVPDQPAGM
+527 MLRMQLVPDQPAGL
-541 KLTNVS
+541 KLTGVS

>member
-1 MAYATTGSL
+1 MPYATTGSL

-52 ICRDLKILKIYMGSM
+52 IGRDLKILKIYMGSM

-92 AKLQQQSTTNTWP
+92 AKLQQQSYTNTWP
-105 DATDGVMAKP
+105 DATDGVMARP
-115 YRLGV
+115 YRLGI

-178 STLSFTGSG
+178 STLVYSA
-187 TSAQAQYAADFLTAT
+187 AQAEFSTDFLTANPPTFAVAQT
-202 SPTWTDPGAGPITT
+202 STA
-216 ATAIRFVV
+216 ATAVRFQV

-237 VDIFNSNG
+237 IDLFTSATPQV
-245 TNQLRIND
+245 RVND
-253 SASVAGSQNNT
+253 SQSAAANQNTT
-264 TRVSAWVAAVDEIT
+264 TRVSAWVAAVDEVT

-285 GQALSATGFTNGST
+285 GSALSVVGLTLGAT
-299 GTGTGLYYVYF
+299 YYVYF
-310 ANARKVGAAAGTAT
+310 ANARRLNSGAPA
-324 SGNGYGFAGINSWLK
+324 SSNGYGFAGINSWLK
-339 NTGNLLGGDYD
+339 STGNLLGGDAD
-350 SSNAI
+350 SANAI
-355 NVDTHPEFKS
+355 DVNVHPEFKS

-429 TNEGS
+429 TSEGS

-444 RTYTG
+444 RTYMG

-541 KLTNVS
+541 KLTNVA